1 MADWPHAPI
10 HRLSEAGAYIATS
23 GTYLKRQFFRTPERV
38 QLVRDLLLELA
49 LKYGWELQAWAV
61 FSNHCHVVAASPA
74 DASTLRTLLSELHT
88 RTATAINEMD
98 SAPGR
103 QVWFDYWDT
112 HLTFPR
118 SYFARLNYVHQNP
131 VKHGL
136 VKAAEE
142 YPWCSAS
149 WFEARAPESF
159 KRTVRS
165 FKIDRVNVP
174 DDF

>member
-1 MADWPHAPI
+1 MADWPHAPV

-23 GTYLKRQFFRTPERV
+23 GTYLKRHFFRTPERLR
-38 QLVRDLLLELA
+38 LVHDLLLELA

-61 FSNHCHVVAASPA
+61 FSNHCHVVASSPA
-74 DASTLRTLLSELHT
+74 DASTLRTMLSELHT
-88 RTATAINEMD
+88 RTAISVNEMD
-98 SAPGR
+98 STPGR
-103 QVWFDYWDT
+103 QVWYDYWDT

-131 VKHGL
+131 VKHGV
-136 VKAAEE
+136 VKAAED
-142 YPWCSAS
+142 YPWCSAR
-149 WFEARAPESF
+149 WFEARAPEPF

-165 FKIDRVNVP
+165 FKIDRVSVP